1 MAERLALLGSKIR
14 QLADHG
20 FDEGVSTRL
29 LIYAGQLMAGGSPSA
44 LL

>member
-20 FDEGVSTRL
+20 FDEGEHALTDL
-29 LIYAGQLMAGGSPSA
+29 CGATDGGGFPLSI
-44 LL
+44 L